1 MEKSSISMS
10 TNDLFSEEIKQFKLL
25 DKKIKSI
32 KSKDERL
39 HVAISKSEFRVR
51 TREEIEADK
60 ERVKREIKA
69 GKALKDIKSGKTELE
84 HILSSTSI
92 QKFSGPRLCTF
103 TNKLI
108 EELPFCVENVQLTDT
123 TFTAKDGG
131 GRLILRVGATSKT
144 FYPVAAFGSRPTG
157 RMLGKYVNKASNYYI
172 DQGKNKEANVKVAR
186 ERFVE
191 YIDDVSQGYQESQKG
206 GNMTI
211 RYYLESGRYMADREK
226 YPVKSGKVK
235 SVTQN
240 TIDQILSAF
249 EPFLG
254 FRLNEVNKNWVIEF
268 DEYTSQKRTNKAN
281 KITIDGLSSDSKRK
295 LYSAFNAMFNI
306 CVRANYIKVNKIDG
320 FASKFPR
327 SKPNPKTYKI
337 GYDEL
342 LEFIFD
348 DDTPGSLSGKL
359 IVAGMAVTGAR
370 NQELFANYIDNFDF
384 KERSIFIPAH
394 ISKNRE
400 AGERTVYP
408 VSDLYWKKLELHL
421 IGIPRNPKGHMF
433 PSPIHPETHISA
445 EMYKKTWKAVKM
457 KFNLKNSDRLYNL
470 RHTLLTKIAKSHGVD
485 VAAAVAGDSIET
497 ANKYYNEKDEER
509 LRSAF
514 EMNTGSQK
522 INETANGSSNDII
535 TGAIVAASKVSM
547 PKTIVSLFEMF
558 INGKVI
564 PKPEHLYKADWDKFV
579 SLVKMQKE
587 SGLIEGSDLDMWL
600 MMQ

>member
-1 MEKSSISMS
+1 MS

-268 DEYTSQKRTNKAN
+268 DEYGVFQ
-281 KITIDGLSSDSKRK
+281 
-295 LYSAFNAMFNI
+295 
-306 CVRANYIKVNKIDG
+306 
-320 FASKFPR
+320 
-327 SKPNPKTYKI
+327 
-337 GYDEL
+337 
-342 LEFIFD
+342 
-348 DDTPGSLSGKL
+348 GSC
-359 IVAGMAVTGAR
+359 
-370 NQELFANYIDNFDF
+370 
-384 KERSIFIPAH
+384 H
-394 ISKNRE
+394 
-400 AGERTVYP
+400 
-408 VSDLYWKKLELHL
+408 HL
-421 IGIPRNPKGHMF
+421 P
-433 PSPIHPETHISA
+433 
-445 EMYKKTWKAVKM
+445 
-457 KFNLKNSDRLYNL
+457 L
-470 RHTLLTKIAKSHGVD
+470 
-485 VAAAVAGDSIET
+485 
-497 ANKYYNEKDEER
+497 
-509 LRSAF
+509 
-514 EMNTGSQK
+514 
-522 INETANGSSNDII
+522 
-535 TGAIVAASKVSM
+535 
-547 PKTIVSLFEMF
+547 
-558 INGKVI
+558 
-564 PKPEHLYKADWDKFV
+564 
-579 SLVKMQKE
+579 
-587 SGLIEGSDLDMWL
+587 
-600 MMQ
+600 